1 MRRRNIVH
9 RNQKFYNYL
18 QQRAHHLTEEWYD
31 SLDKSKTGGVYTSN
45 DPEVIKALKA
55 QNQEFHQRFI
65 QVFAE
70 EEKEFME
77 LFEEWIEKI
86 AKDGEH
92 LSTPIQF
99 IIKEFMRT
107 RSQYLDEV
115 STFARL
121 HPEDYTQEQF
131 HAWKDL
137 IVRAH
142 DRVIYHFVEETQK
155 TADRQLKA
163 QQEMIYE
170 LSSPV
175 IKLQD
180 DTALLPLVGDIDTA
194 RAKMVLENTLKQCS
208 EKRVSHLYIDLSG
221 VVMIDT
227 MVAHQIFQ
235 LIDALNLIGIK
246 TTLSG
251 IRPEIALTSMQLGLT
266 FDNISIKS
274 TLSQALAAK

>member
-1 MRRRNIVH
+1 MH

-18 QQRAHHLTEEWYD
+18 QQRAHHLTEEWYQT
-31 SLDKSKTGGVYTSN
+31 LDQSKTGGVYASN
-45 DPEVIKALKA
+45 DPEVIQALKA
-55 QNQEFHQRFI
+55 QNQQFHQQFI

-70 EEKEFME
+70 DEIDFLE
-77 LFEEWIEKI
+77 LFEEWVVKT
-86 AKDGEH
+86 AQDGEH

-107 RSQYLDEV
+107 RSQYLNEV
-115 STFARL
+115 ATFVSL
-121 HPEDYTQEQF
+121 HPDEYSQGLID
-131 HAWKDL
+131 AWKDI

-142 DRVIYHFVEETQK
+142 DQVIYKFVEETQK
-155 TADRQLKA
+155 SSELQLRA

-175 IKLQD
+175 IRLQD

-194 RAKMVLENTLKQCS
+194 RAKMILENTLNQCA
-208 EKRVSHLYIDLSG
+208 EKGISHLYIDLSG

-235 LIDALNLIGIK
+235 LIDALNLIGIES
-246 TTLSG
+246 TLSG

-266 FDNISIKS
+266 FDKISIKS
-274 TLSQALAAK
+274 TLSQALATYTAE

>member
-1 MRRRNIVH
+1 MH
-9 RNQKFYNYL
+9 RNQKFFNYL
-18 QQRAHHLTEEWYD
+18 QQRAHHLTEEWYE

-45 DPEVIKALKA
+45 DPEVIKELKA

-70 EEKEFME
+70 EDMNFME

-92 LSTPIQF
+92 LNTPIQF

-115 STFARL
+115 CTFTGL
-121 HPEDYTQEQF
+121 YPDEYSQEQIN
-131 HAWKDL
+131 AWKDL

-142 DRVIYHFVEETQK
+142 DRVIFHYVDETQK

-208 EKRVSHLYIDLSG
+208 EKRVSHLFIDLSG

-251 IRPEIALTSMQLGLT
+251 IRPEIALTSMQLGLS

-274 TLSQALAAK
+274 TLSQALASKTDK

>member
-1 MRRRNIVH
+1 MH
-9 RNQKFYNYL
+9 RNQKFYTYL
-18 QQRAHHLTEEWYD
+18 QQRAPQLTEEWYESID
-31 SLDKSKTGGVYTSN
+31 RSDTGGVYTSN
-45 DPEVIKALKA
+45 DPDVIKALKA

-65 QVFAE
+65 QVFSE
-70 EEKEFME
+70 EDVDFME
-77 LFEEWIEKI
+77 LFEEWIVRI

-99 IIKEFMRT
+99 VIKEFMRT
-107 RSQYLDEV
+107 RSQYLKEV
-115 STFARL
+115 AAFIRMY
-121 HPEDYTQEQF
+121 PNEYTSEKIE
-131 HAWKDL
+131 AIKDL

-142 DRVIYHFVEETQK
+142 DRVIYHFVVETQR
-155 TADRQLKA
+155 TSELQLKA

-175 IKLQD
+175 IKLKGE
-180 DTALLPLVGDIDTA
+180 TALLPLVGDIDTA
-194 RAKMVLENTLKQCS
+194 RAKMILENTLKQCT
-208 EKRVSHLYIDLSG
+208 EKGVAHLFIDLSG

-246 TTLSG
+246 STLSG

-266 FDNISIKS
+266 FENVSIKS
-274 TLSQALAAK
+274 TLSKALEEENK

>member
-1 MRRRNIVH
+1 MH
-9 RNQKFYNYL
+9 RNQKFYTYL
-18 QQRAHHLTEEWYD
+18 QQRAPQLTEEWYESID
-31 SLDKSKTGGVYTSN
+31 RSDTGGVYTSN

-65 QVFAE
+65 QVFSE
-70 EEKEFME
+70 EDVDFME
-77 LFEEWIEKI
+77 LFEEWIVRI

-99 IIKEFMRT
+99 VIKEFMRT
-107 RSQYLDEV
+107 RSQYLKEV
-115 STFARL
+115 AAFIRMY
-121 HPEDYTQEQF
+121 PNEYTSEKIE
-131 HAWKDL
+131 AIKDL

-142 DRVIYHFVEETQK
+142 DRVIYHFVVETQR
-155 TADRQLKA
+155 TSELQLKA

-175 IKLQD
+175 IKLKGE
-180 DTALLPLVGDIDTA
+180 TALLPLVGDIDTA
-194 RAKMVLENTLKQCS
+194 RAKMILENTLKQCT
-208 EKRVSHLYIDLSG
+208 EKGVAHLFIDLSG

-246 TTLSG
+246 STLSG

-266 FDNISIKS
+266 FENVSIKS
-274 TLSQALAAK
+274 TLSKALEEENK

>member
-1 MRRRNIVH
+1 MH
-9 RNQKFYNYL
+9 RNQKFYTYL
-18 QQRAHHLTEEWYD
+18 QQRAPQLTEEWYESID
-31 SLDKSKTGGVYTSN
+31 RSDTGGVYTSN

-65 QVFAE
+65 KVFSE
-70 EEKEFME
+70 EDVDFME
-77 LFEEWIEKI
+77 LFEEWIVRI

-99 IIKEFMRT
+99 VIKEFMRT
-107 RSQYLDEV
+107 RSQYLKEV
-115 STFARL
+115 AAFIRMY
-121 HPEDYTQEQF
+121 PNEYTSEKIE
-131 HAWKDL
+131 AIKDL

-142 DRVIYHFVEETQK
+142 DRVIYHFVVETQR
-155 TADRQLKA
+155 TSELQLKA

-175 IKLQD
+175 IKLKGE
-180 DTALLPLVGDIDTA
+180 TALLPLVGDIDTA
-194 RAKMVLENTLKQCS
+194 RAKMILENTLKQCT
-208 EKRVSHLYIDLSG
+208 EKGVAHLFIDLSG

-246 TTLSG
+246 STLSG

-266 FDNISIKS
+266 FENVSIKS
-274 TLSQALAAK
+274 TLSKALEEENK

>member
-1 MRRRNIVH
+1 MH
-9 RNQKFYNYL
+9 RNQKFYTYL
-18 QQRAHHLTEEWYD
+18 QQRAPQLTEEWYESID
-31 SLDKSKTGGVYTSN
+31 RSETGGVYTSN

-65 QVFAE
+65 QVFSE
-70 EEKEFME
+70 EDVDFME
-77 LFEEWIEKI
+77 LFEEWIVRI

-99 IIKEFMRT
+99 VIKEFMRT
-107 RSQYLDEV
+107 RSQYLKEV
-115 STFARL
+115 AAFIRMY
-121 HPEDYTQEQF
+121 PNEYTSEKIE
-131 HAWKDL
+131 AIKDL

-142 DRVIYHFVEETQK
+142 DRVIYHFVVETQR
-155 TADRQLKA
+155 TSELQLKA

-175 IKLQD
+175 IKLKGE
-180 DTALLPLVGDIDTA
+180 TALLPLVGDIDTA
-194 RAKMVLENTLKQCS
+194 RAKMILENTLKQCT
-208 EKRVSHLYIDLSG
+208 EKGVAHLFIDLSG

-246 TTLSG
+246 STLSG

-266 FDNISIKS
+266 FENVSIKS
-274 TLSQALAAK
+274 TLSKALEEENK

>member
-1 MRRRNIVH
+1 MH
-9 RNQKFYNYL
+9 RDKKFHNYL

-31 SLDKSKTGGVYTSN
+31 TLDRAKTGGVYATD
-45 DPEVIKALKA
+45 DPEVIHALKA

-70 EEKEFME
+70 DEIDFLE
-77 LFEEWIEKI
+77 LFEEWVVKT
-86 AKDGEH
+86 AQDGEH
-92 LSTPIQF
+92 LSTPIHY

-107 RSQYLDEV
+107 RSQYLNEV
-115 STFARL
+115 AAFISL
-121 HPEDYTQEQF
+121 HPDEYSQELID
-131 HAWKDL
+131 AWKDL

-142 DRVIYHFVEETQK
+142 DQVIYKFVEETQK
-155 TADRQLKA
+155 SSDLQLSA

-175 IKLQD
+175 IRLQD

-194 RAKMVLENTLKQCS
+194 RAKMILENTLNQCS
-208 EKRVSHLYIDLSG
+208 EKRISHLYIDLSG

-235 LIDALNLIGIK
+235 LIDALNLIGIE

-251 IRPEIALTSMQLGLT
+251 IRPEIALTAMQLGLT
-266 FDNISIKS
+266 FDKISIKS
-274 TLSQALAAK
+274 TLSQALSSK

>member
-1 MRRRNIVH
+1 VH
-9 RNQKFYNYL
+9 RNQKFYTYL
-18 QQRAHHLTEEWYD
+18 QQRAPQLTEEWYESID
-31 SLDKSKTGGVYTSN
+31 RSDTGGVYTSN
-45 DPEVIKALKA
+45 DPDVIKALKA

-65 QVFAE
+65 QVFSE
-70 EEKEFME
+70 EDVDFME
-77 LFEEWIEKI
+77 LFEEWIVRI

-99 IIKEFMRT
+99 VIKEFMRT
-107 RSQYLDEV
+107 RSQYLKEV
-115 STFARL
+115 AAFIQMQ
-121 HPEDYTQEQF
+121 PNEYTSEKIE
-131 HAWKDL
+131 AIKDL

-142 DRVIYHFVEETQK
+142 DRVIYHFVVETQR
-155 TADRQLKA
+155 TSELQLKA

-175 IKLQD
+175 IKLKGES
-180 DTALLPLVGDIDTA
+180 ALLPLVGDIDTA
-194 RAKMVLENTLKQCS
+194 RAKMILENTLKQCT
-208 EKRVSHLYIDLSG
+208 EKGVAHLFIDLSG

-246 TTLSG
+246 STLSG

-266 FDNISIKS
+266 FENVSIKS
-274 TLSQALAAK
+274 TLSKALEEENK

>member
-1 MRRRNIVH
+1 MH
-9 RNQKFYNYL
+9 RNQKFYTYL
-18 QQRAHHLTEEWYD
+18 QQRAPQLTEEWYESID
-31 SLDKSKTGGVYTSN
+31 RSDTGGVYTSN

-65 QVFAE
+65 QVFSE
-70 EEKEFME
+70 EDMDFME
-77 LFEEWIEKI
+77 LFEEWIVRI

-99 IIKEFMRT
+99 VIKEFMRT
-107 RSQYLDEV
+107 RSQYLKEV
-115 STFARL
+115 AAFIKMN
-121 HPEDYTQEQF
+121 PNEYTNEKIE
-131 HAWKDL
+131 AIKDL

-142 DRVIYHFVEETQK
+142 DRVIYHFVVETQR
-155 TADRQLKA
+155 TSELQLKA

-175 IKLQD
+175 IKLKGES
-180 DTALLPLVGDIDTA
+180 ALLPLVGDIDTA
-194 RAKMVLENTLKQCS
+194 RAKMILENTLKQCT
-208 EKRVSHLYIDLSG
+208 EKGVAHLFIDLSG

-246 TTLSG
+246 STLSG

-266 FDNISIKS
+266 FENVSIKS
-274 TLSQALAAK
+274 TLSKALEEENK

>member
-1 MRRRNIVH
+1 MH
-9 RNQKFYNYL
+9 RNQKFYTYL
-18 QQRAHHLTEEWYD
+18 QQRAPQLTEEWYESID
-31 SLDKSKTGGVYTSN
+31 RSDTGGVYVSN
-45 DPEVIKALKA
+45 DPGVIKALKA

-65 QVFAE
+65 QVFSE
-70 EEKEFME
+70 EDVDFME
-77 LFEEWIEKI
+77 LFEEWIVRI

-99 IIKEFMRT
+99 VIKEFMRT
-107 RSQYLDEV
+107 RSQYLKEV
-115 STFARL
+115 EAFIQM
-121 HPEDYTQEQF
+121 HPNEYTSEKIE
-131 HAWKDL
+131 AIKDL

-142 DRVIYHFVEETQK
+142 DRVIYHFVVETQR
-155 TADRQLKA
+155 TSELQLKA

-175 IKLQD
+175 IKLKGES
-180 DTALLPLVGDIDTA
+180 ALLPLVGDIDTA
-194 RAKMVLENTLKQCS
+194 RAKMILENTLKQCT
-208 EKRVSHLYIDLSG
+208 EKGVAHLFIDLSG

-246 TTLSG
+246 STLSG

-266 FDNISIKS
+266 FENVSIKS
-274 TLSQALAAK
+274 TLSKALEEENK